1 MKSLRKGIGNRKDI
15 ENYYDD
21 WSSSY
26 DETLNKWNYKAPL
39 QSANILKRYVKTKP
53 KYLLDLACGTG
64 LFVEK
69 FLRFFPDCICDGS
82 DISKKILD
90 ISKKNGKYRN
100 LYKKSFEKKLKI
112 VNKYNIISLIG
123 AMTYCQNHQ
132 SLFKLVSYYLTK
144 NGYFI
149 FTHRVDLWRELK
161 FDDVLK
167 SLIDFELVHK
177 SKSLNYLPKNK
188 DFSSDIK
195 IRIVLLIKIINHR
208 K

>member
-1 MKSLRKGIGNRKDI
+1 MKSLRKGIGNRKDV

-39 QSANILKRYVKTKP
+39 QSVNIFKKYVKTKP

-69 FLRFFPDCICDGS
+69 FLQIYPECICDGS
-82 DISKKILD
+82 DISRKILNV
-90 ISKKNGKYRN
+90 SKRNGKYRY
-100 LYKKSFEKKLKI
+100 LYKKNFENKIQI
-112 VNKYNIISLIG
+112 VNKYNLVSLIG
-123 AMTYCQNHQ
+123 AMTYCENHQ

-149 FTHRVDLWRELK
+149 FTHRVDLWKELK
-161 FDDVLK
+161 FDNVLK
-167 SLIDFELVHK
+167 SLIDFELIYK
-177 SKSLNYLPKNK
+177 SRALNYLPKNK
-188 DFSSDIK
+188 DFGSDIK
-195 IRIVLLIKIINHR
+195 IRIVLLLK

>member
-69 FLRFFPDCICDGS
+69 FLRVFPECICDGS

-100 LYKKSFEKKLKI
+100 LYKKSFERKLKI

-161 FDDVLK
+161 FDNVLK

-195 IRIVLLIKIINHR
+195 IRIVLLIK

>member
-112 VNKYNIISLIG
+112 LNKYNIISLIG

-161 FDDVLK
+161 FDNVLK
-167 SLIDFELVHK
+167 SLIDFELVNK

-195 IRIVLLIKIINHR
+195 IRIVLLIK

>member
-15 ENYYDD
+15 ENYYND

-39 QSANILKRYVKTKP
+39 QSANILKRYIKTKP

-69 FLRFFPDCICDGS
+69 FLQIYPECICDGS
-82 DISKKILD
+82 DISRKILNV
-90 ISKKNGKYRN
+90 SKKNGKYRN

-112 VNKYNIISLIG
+112 LNKYNIISLIG

-161 FDDVLK
+161 FDNILK

-195 IRIVLLIKIINHR
+195 IRIVLLIK